1 MLVPGPAF
9 GPLKVEERGMQF
21 SLFLSCYCPESK
33 ASTAQVYGEMLDMAR
48 AAERLGFSGLTVPE
62 HHFINILMNPN
73 PFMLAVK
80 VASVTEHI
88 PITTAV
94 AVLPLNDMRRMA
106 GEAALADVLTGGRLG
121 IGVGRGAFPYEFV
134 RYGVD
139 FAKSREIFDES
150 LEVLI
155 ALLSGEEVS
164 WDGAHYKF
172 DPVTIMPRPV
182 QRPHPPI
189 WIAAMAP
196 DALYHCA
203 KRGLNIQTT
212 PLQGSLDLARKQVD
226 SFREGAAASGRE
238 PRPRLSLLRVGFAT
252 RDQAHTEAVID
263 LAYGYYRRFDNVFKG
278 PGEVAGGRI
287 RPIEIEATRDDL
299 AQALFIGTPEELVE
313 KFSLYAELGVDEI
326 NLNLCIGAGH
336 EETLESIERLARE
349 VMPRVSGRLRLIG

>member
-1 MLVPGPAF
+1 M
-9 GPLKVEERGMQF
+9 EF

-33 ASTAQVYGEMLDMAR
+33 ASTAQVYAEMLEMAQ
-48 AAERLGFSGLTVPE
+48 AAERLGYCGLTVPE

-139 FAKSREIFDES
+139 FAKGREIFDES

-164 WDGAHYKF
+164 WDGAYYKF
-172 DPVTIMPRPV
+172 EPLTIMPRPV

-203 KRGLNIQTT
+203 KRGWNIQTT
-212 PLQGSLDLARKQVD
+212 PLQGSLDLARQQVD
-226 SFREGAAASGRE
+226 NFLAGAEASGRE

-252 RDQAHTEAVID
+252 RDEAHTKAVIERT
-263 LAYGYYRRFDNVFKG
+263 YGYYRRFDNVFKS
-278 PGEVAGGRI
+278 PGLVAGGRI
-287 RPIEIEATRDDL
+287 RPIEIEATREDL
-299 AQALFIGTPEELVE
+299 AEALFIGTPAELIE

-326 NLNLCIGAGH
+326 NLNMCIGAGH
-336 EETLESIERLARE
+336 EETIESIERLASE
-349 VMPRVSGRLRLIG
+349 VMPQISGRLRLTG

>member
-1 MLVPGPAF
+1 M
-9 GPLKVEERGMQF
+9 EF

-33 ASTAQVYGEMLDMAR
+33 ASTAQVYAEMLDMAQ
-48 AAERLGFSGLTVPE
+48 AAERLGYGGLTVPE

-80 VASVTEHI
+80 VAAVTDHI

-164 WDGAHYKF
+164 WDGAYYTF
-172 DPVTIMPRPV
+172 EPMTIMPRPV

-203 KRGLNIQTT
+203 KRGWNVQTT
-212 PLQGSLDLARKQVD
+212 PLQGSLDLARRQVD
-226 SFREGAAASGRE
+226 SFRDGAAASGRE

-252 RDQAHTEAVID
+252 RDEAHTRAMIER
-263 LAYGYYRRFDNVFKG
+263 AYGYYRRFDNVFKS
-278 PGEVAGGRI
+278 PGRVSGGRI
-287 RPIEIEATRDDL
+287 QPIEIETTREDL
-299 AQALFIGTPEELVE
+299 AEALFIGTPEELIE

-326 NLNLCIGAGH
+326 NLNMCIGASH
-336 EETLESIERLARE
+336 EETLDSIERLARE
-349 VMPRVSGRLRLIG
+349 VMPHISGRLRLTG

>member
-1 MLVPGPAF
+1 LDS
-9 GPLKVEERGMQF
+9 EERDMEF

-33 ASTAQVYGEMLDMAR
+33 ASTAEVYAEMLDMAR
-48 AAERLGFSGLTVPE
+48 AAERLGYCGLTVPE

-80 VASVTEHI
+80 VASVTERL

-106 GEAALADVLTGGRLG
+106 GEAALADVLTGGRLE
-121 IGVGRGAFPYEFV
+121 IGVGRGAFPYEFE

-139 FAKSREIFDES
+139 FAKGREIFDES
-150 LEVLI
+150 LEVLV

-164 WDGAHYKF
+164 WDGAHYRF
-172 DPVTIMPRPV
+172 QPITIMPRPV

-203 KRGLNIQTT
+203 KRGWNVQTT
-212 PLQGSLDLARKQVD
+212 PLQGSLDLARRQVE

-252 RDQAHTEAVID
+252 RDEAHTQATIEQ
-263 LAYGYYRRFDNVFKG
+263 AYGYYRRFDNVFKG

-287 RPIEIEATRDDL
+287 RPIEIEATREEL
-299 AQALFIGTPEELVE
+299 AQALFIGTPDELVE
-313 KFSLYAELGVDEI
+313 RFSLYAELGVDEI
-326 NLNLCIGAGH
+326 NLNMCIGASH
-336 EETLESIERLARE
+336 EDTLDSMERLARE
-349 VMPRVSGRLRLIG
+349 VMPRVTGRLRLIG

>member
-1 MLVPGPAF
+1 
-9 GPLKVEERGMQF
+9 MQF

-33 ASTAQVYGEMLDMAR
+33 ASTAQVYAEMLDMAR
-48 AAERLGFSGLTVPE
+48 AAERLGYCGLTVPE

-80 VASVTEHI
+80 VASATERI

-139 FAKSREIFDES
+139 FAKGREIFDES

-164 WDGAHYKF
+164 WDGDHYKF

-203 KRGLNIQTT
+203 KRGWNIQTT
-212 PLQGSLDLARKQVD
+212 PLQGSLDLARRQVD

-252 RDQAHTEAVID
+252 RDQAHSDAIID
-263 LAYGYYRRFDNVFKG
+263 LATGYYRRFDNVFKG

-287 RPIEIEATRDDL
+287 RPIEIEATREEL

-336 EETLESIERLARE
+336 EETLESIERLAHE
-349 VMPRVSGRLRLIG
+349 VMPQISGRLRLIG